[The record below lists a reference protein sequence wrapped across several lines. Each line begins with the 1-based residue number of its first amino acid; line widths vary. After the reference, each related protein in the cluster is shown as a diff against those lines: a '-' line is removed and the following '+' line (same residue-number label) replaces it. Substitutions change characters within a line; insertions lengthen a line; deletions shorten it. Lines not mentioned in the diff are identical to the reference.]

1 MRAADTTIEE
11 YVRRLDR
18 ALSGPGRVKADVL
31 AEARDS
37 LVDAAEAYRDDGL
50 ADDEAQRQAVREF
63 GPVDELAPAYQRELA
78 AGAARRL
85 ALRVALAYL
94 AVTGCSVLM
103 WWDAPWTGTR
113 PPMDYLRL
121 SAWVDGISY
130 GGIVAALAAYVW
142 LTHTARRG
150 RPVSASVAR
159 AVAVGTAVLL
169 AVTWLGG
176 ALVFVWSVRLWDA
189 ALTWPPM
196 IVGAVALAVAFGWL
210 GRSAAA
216 CLASARAPA

>member
-1 MRAADTTIEE
+1 MRAADTTIEQ

-37 LVDAAEAYRDDGL
+37 LIDAAEAYREGGL
-50 ADDEAQRQAVREF
+50 AHGEAERQAVREF
-63 GPVDELAPAYQRELA
+63 GPVDELAPAYQREMA

-94 AVTGCSVLM
+94 VVASGSVLM
-103 WWDAPWTGTR
+103 WWDAPWTGTE
-113 PPMDYLRL
+113 PPTDYLRL
-121 SAWVDGISY
+121 SAWVDGVGY
-130 GGIVAALAAYVW
+130 GGIIAALAAYAW

-176 ALVFVWSVRLWDA
+176 AVVFVWSVRLWDA

-196 IVGAVALAVAFGWL
+196 LVGAALLALAFGWL